1 MTFRQVLHSLLL
13 NVQSCTYLANCKDEN
28 GVITVIR
35 DSKFF
40 LGCQPLN
47 FMK

>member
-1 MTFRQVLHSLLL
+1 MRFWQVLHSLLQD
-13 NVQSCTYLANCKDEN
+13 VQSCAYLAKCQDEN

-35 DSKFF
+35 DSKFL

-47 FMK
+47 SLQ

>member
-1 MTFRQVLHSLLL
+1 MTLRQVLHSLLL
-13 NVQSCTYLANCKDEN
+13 NAQSCAYLAKCKDEN

-35 DSKFF
+35 DSKFL

>member
-13 NVQSCTYLANCKDEN
+13 NVQGCAYLDEN

-40 LGCQPLN
+40 L
-47 FMK
+47 